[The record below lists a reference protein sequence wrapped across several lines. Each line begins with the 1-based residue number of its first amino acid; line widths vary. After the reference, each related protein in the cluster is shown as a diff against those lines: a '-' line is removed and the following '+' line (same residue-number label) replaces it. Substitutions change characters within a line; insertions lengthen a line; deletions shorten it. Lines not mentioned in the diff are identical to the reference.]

1 VVSAGR
7 ATPLRIL
14 SVAPRYRAGRTPL
27 ENGHFTIYQDDLRAA
42 AGRMGL
48 ELVILGAADGP
59 SAEGVLAAI
68 PVGGPEAARAVAGAV
83 AAQVRD
89 GDLIMVYEGSSEL
102 LRALGPV
109 AEARP
114 DATFVLN
121 LFGQEDVIDGPAVLE
136 RVDHRRPSSAARVE
150 TSEDVRELG
159 RRLPPNLRVT
169 AETPERVELARQ
181 AGLPV
186 CAAWR
191 LHSIVTTVDPVPRSR
206 PDGPLRVLVPLRQG
220 GFDAEPVADIAYVAH
235 RLDRIAGHGEIVL
248 SVTRLDTGRLASQ
261 VRGDRLARLGVR
273 SVEPSPSRAG
283 YAATFADHDAVWL
296 TGAAAPSGFS
306 YRTQS
311 SGKTLDAL
319 AAGLPVVGVAGGY
332 PAKEPLRWTGLP
344 LGYRMREEAVAAF
357 LTLRDRSAEL
367 AARLLDRRDAIRSTY
382 SPEATLRRVI
392 DVAGIDVAGTAAS
405 DTGQP
410 LIEPLMDRPADLTV
424 DAGLVEVAG
433 PSCGGRRE
441 VILASV
447 AARRAARIPLLRRS
461 LFRARRRL
469 GAARSRLLRRV

>member
-1 VVSAGR
+1 VVSTSEWSPG
-7 ATPLRIL
+7 RIL

-27 ENGHFTIYQDDLRAA
+27 ENGHFTIYQDDLRDA

-59 SAEGVLAAI
+59 PAEGVICAI
-68 PVGGPEAARAVAGAV
+68 HAGGPESARAAAAAV
-83 AAQVRD
+83 AAQVRAD
-89 GDLIMVYEGSSEL
+89 DLVMVYEGSLEL
-102 LRALGPV
+102 LRAFAPV

-121 LFGQEDVIDGPAVLE
+121 LFGQEDVIDGPSVLD
-136 RVDHRRPSSAARVE
+136 RVDHRRPSSAERVE
-150 TSEDVRELG
+150 MSEDARELG

-169 AETPERVELARQ
+169 AETPERFALARQ
-181 AGLPV
+181 AGLPA

-191 LHSIVTTVDPVPRSR
+191 LHSILTTVDPVSRSR
-206 PDGPLRVLVPLRQG
+206 SDGPLRVLVPLRQG
-220 GFDAEPVADIAYVAH
+220 GFDPEPVADIAYVAR
-235 RLDRIAGHGEIVL
+235 RLDRIAGRGEIVL

-283 YAATFADHDAVWL
+283 YAATFAEHDAVWL

-319 AAGLPVVGVAGGY
+319 VAGLPVVGVAGGY
-332 PAKEPLRWTGLP
+332 PAREPLRWTELP
-344 LGYRMREEAVAAF
+344 LGYRTREEAVSAF
-357 LTLRDRSAEL
+357 LTLRDRSSEL
-367 AARLLDRRDAIRSTY
+367 SARLLDRRDAIRSTY

-392 DVAGIDVAGTAAS
+392 GVAAIDVAGTAEGDMS
-405 DTGQP
+405 
-410 LIEPLMDRPADLTV
+410 EPLMDRSADLSA
-424 DAGLVEVAG
+424 DAGLAEVTA
-433 PSCGGRRE
+433 PSGGGRRE
-441 VILASV
+441 VILAKG
-447 AARRAARIPLLRRS
+447 AARRAAYIPLRCRVQ
-461 LFRARRRL
+461 FGARRRL
-469 GAARSRLLRRV
+469 GAAGSRLRRRV

>member
-1 VVSAGR
+1 MVSAGQ
-7 ATPLRIL
+7 AVPPRIL
-14 SVAPRYRAGRTPL
+14 SVAPQYRAGRTPL
-27 ENGHFTIYQDDLRAA
+27 ENGHFTIYQDDLRDA
-42 AGRMGL
+42 AGRMGI

-59 SAEGVLAAI
+59 PAQGVISVI
-68 PVGGPEAARAVAGAV
+68 PAGGPEAASATAAAV
-83 AAQVRD
+83 AAQVRAD
-89 GDLIMVYEGSSEL
+89 DLVMVYEGSVEL
-102 LRALGPV
+102 LSAFAPV

-121 LFGQEDVIDGPAVLE
+121 LFGQEDVIDGPSVLE
-136 RVDHRRPSSAARVE
+136 GVAGQRPPSAQRVDARVA
-150 TSEDVRELG
+150 TSENVRELG

-186 CAAWR
+186 CGAWR
-191 LHSIVTTVDPVPRSR
+191 LHSIVTTVDPVPRTRS
-206 PDGPLRVLVPLRQG
+206 DGPLRVLVPLRQG
-220 GFDAEPVADIAYVAH
+220 GFDPEPVADIAYVAR
-235 RLDRIAGHGEIVL
+235 RLDRIAGRGEIVL
-248 SVTRLDTGRLASQ
+248 AVTRLDTGRLASQ

-283 YAATFADHDAVWL
+283 YAATFTEHDAVWL
-296 TGAAAPSGFS
+296 TGAAAPSGYS

-332 PAKEPLRWTGLP
+332 PAREPLRWTELP
-344 LGYRMREEAVAAF
+344 LGYRTREEAVVAL

-392 DVAGIDVAGTAAS
+392 DVAAIGVTGTDPV
-405 DTGQP
+405 DTKGP
-410 LIEPLMDRPADLTV
+410 LVDRPVDLCA
-424 DAGLVEVAG
+424 DAGLVEATAL
-433 PSCGGRRE
+433 SGGGLRE
-441 VILASV
+441 VILARA
-447 AARRAARIPLLRRS
+447 AARRAAYIPLHRRV
-461 LFRARRRL
+461 LFGARRRL
-469 GAARSRLLRRV
+469 GAARSRLRRRV